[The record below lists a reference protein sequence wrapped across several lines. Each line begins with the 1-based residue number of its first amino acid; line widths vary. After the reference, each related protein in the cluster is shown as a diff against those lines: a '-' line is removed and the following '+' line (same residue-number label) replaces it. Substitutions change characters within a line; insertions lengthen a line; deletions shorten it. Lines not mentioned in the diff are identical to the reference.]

1 MKKIKTMENTKLKAW
16 IHAIRLRTL
25 PLAFSSTLL
34 GSFIAFSDK
43 AFKWDILWLALS
55 TTLFL
60 QILSNLANDYGDS
73 KNGADNTERVGPQRA
88 VQSGL
93 IKSSEMRF
101 AVIITSALAFIS
113 GILLIGS
120 GIGFQLT
127 LTWFVFLLLGFG
139 ALAAA
144 IMYTVGKKPY
154 GYMGFGDLFVFLFF
168 GLTGVLGTYFLHA
181 GHFQSDLLLPAS
193 AIGFLSA
200 AVLNLNNMRDIQ
212 GDQRAGKRTLVVIMG
227 PSRARYYHL
236 ILIAAAP
243 IALSI
248 YTMFNYH
255 GAIQYIFLLTLPFLM
270 MHLLTVFRIKVPSEL
285 DPQLRKLALTT
296 FATVIIFGIGLI
308 A

>member
-1 MKKIKTMENTKLKAW
+1 MIETKKNTKLKAW

-43 AFKWDILWLALS
+43 AFQWDVLWLALS

-73 KNGADNTERVGPQRA
+73 KNGADNAERVGPLRA

-93 IKSSEMRF
+93 IKPSEMRL
-101 AVIITSALAFIS
+101 AVIITTVLAFVS
-113 GILLIGS
+113 GILLIGT
-120 GIGFQLT
+120 GLGFQVT
-127 LTWFVFLLLGFG
+127 LSWLVFLLLGIG

-144 IMYTVGKKPY
+144 IKYTVGKKPY

-181 GHFQSDLLLPAS
+181 GHIQSDLLLPAS
-193 AIGFLSA
+193 AMGFLSA

-212 GDQRAGKRTLVVIMG
+212 GDSRAGKRTLVVIMG
-227 PSRARYYHL
+227 SARARYYHL

-243 IALSI
+243 LALII
-248 YTMFNYH
+248 YTMYNYH
-255 GAIQYIFLLTLPFLM
+255 GPIQYIFLLTLPLLLF
-270 MHLLTVFRIKVPSEL
+270 HLLTVFRVKVPSEL
-285 DPQLRKLALTT
+285 DPQLKRLALTT